1 MFLLIL
7 FKYITVYNIC
17 QVSNNYI
24 RFFISFENLG
34 CRALIDT
41 ILLIHNIYK
50 QSQSDTK
57 NLPPSPQFSNSSQ
70 FINLCI
76 FCLFCQ
82 NPLVMRKNA
91 VFYRNR
97 IITLIFP
104 FTEIIIK
111 AYTTLVSTIIYHK
124 FT

>member
-1 MFLLIL
+1 ML
-7 FKYITVYNIC
+7 KYSSI
-17 QVSNNYI
+17 
-24 RFFISFENLG
+24 
-34 CRALIDT
+34 
-41 ILLIHNIYK
+41 
-50 QSQSDTK
+50 
-57 NLPPSPQFSNSSQ
+57 PPLSPQFSNSSQ

-76 FCLFCQ
+76 FCLSCQ

-104 FTEIIIK
+104 FTEIIFK

>member
-1 MFLLIL
+1 MLKRNSISPTFPSIL
-7 FKYITVYNIC
+7 KFIT
-17 QVSNNYI
+17 
-24 RFFISFENLG
+24 
-34 CRALIDT
+34 
-41 ILLIHNIYK
+41 IH
-50 QSQSDTK
+50 Q
-57 NLPPSPQFSNSSQ
+57 PAH
-70 FINLCI
+70 

-104 FTEIIIK
+104 FTEIIFK

>member
-1 MFLLIL
+1 ML
-7 FKYITVYNIC
+7 KCSST
-17 QVSNNYI
+17 
-24 RFFISFENLG
+24 
-34 CRALIDT
+34 
-41 ILLIHNIYK
+41 
-50 QSQSDTK
+50 
-57 NLPPSPQFSNSSQ
+57 PPLSPQFSNSSQ

-82 NPLVMRKNA
+82 NPLVMRKSA
-91 VFYRNR
+91 VFYYSR

-104 FTEIIIK
+104 FTEIIFK

>member
-1 MFLLIL
+1 ML
-7 FKYITVYNIC
+7 KYSSIP
-17 QVSNNYI
+17 
-24 RFFISFENLG
+24 
-34 CRALIDT
+34 
-41 ILLIHNIYK
+41 
-50 QSQSDTK
+50 
-57 NLPPSPQFSNSSQ
+57 PPSPQFSNSSQ

-76 FCLFCQ
+76 FCLFCR

-104 FTEIIIK
+104 FTEFIIK
-111 AYTTLVSTIIYHK
+111 AYTLVSTIIYHK

>member
-1 MFLLIL
+1 ML
-7 FKYITVYNIC
+7 KYSSIP
-17 QVSNNYI
+17 
-24 RFFISFENLG
+24 
-34 CRALIDT
+34 
-41 ILLIHNIYK
+41 
-50 QSQSDTK
+50 
-57 NLPPSPQFSNSSQ
+57 PPSPQFLNSSQ
-70 FINLCI
+70 FINLCV

-82 NPLVMRKNA
+82 NPLTMRKNA